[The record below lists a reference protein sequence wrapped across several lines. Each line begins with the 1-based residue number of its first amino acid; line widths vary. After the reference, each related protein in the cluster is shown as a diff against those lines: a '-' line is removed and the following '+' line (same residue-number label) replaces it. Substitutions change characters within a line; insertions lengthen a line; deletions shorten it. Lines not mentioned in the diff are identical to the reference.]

1 MRYVIQLFMAFF
13 LGLAMVPTAFADG
26 GGGGMGD
33 FCRVRIGKFTLMF
46 SAYQPHLTGDKKFCT
61 EIPGLGKT
69 NLVFDYE
76 SQEGTAAIG
85 KKRELD
91 KLIKEMKLGV
101 KVVREED
108 GKVIVE
114 EPPKKMRGSLL
125 ETVADFDKP
134 GKYEI
139 DLVLVDPAG
148 KENKEHVELMVGVE
162 SGAQLRT
169 MIIAVVV
176 LFAVFY
182 IAYLSV
188 AGFREKVDAVL
199 AKLKSF

>member
-46 SAYQPHLTGDKKFCT
+46 SAYQPHLTGDKKYCT

-101 KVVREED
+101 KVVREDD

>member
-1 MRYVIQLFMAFF
+1 MRYVIQIFVALI
-13 LGLAMVPTAFADG
+13 LGLAVVPGAFADG
-26 GGGGMGD
+26 GGGGMGE

-46 SAYQPHLTGDKKFCT
+46 SAYQPHLTGDRKFCT
-61 EIPGLGKT
+61 DIPGLGKT

-101 KVVREED
+101 RVVREDD

-134 GKYEI
+134 GNYEI

-148 KENKEHVELMVGVE
+148 KETKEHVELTVGVE
-162 SGAQLRT
+162 SGAQLRA
-169 MIIAVVV
+169 MIIAAVV
-176 LFAVFY
+176 LIAAFY
-182 IAYLSV
+182 LAYLSI